1 MNRRL
6 RCHRTAISKQADCY
20 RPGRRVVSVWWR
32 TSGFSRRSA
41 ISAVRSAPTLVF
53 AGDRDA
59 QITVDLTVSLY
70 EVLPNAE
77 LAVCP
82 DADHAA
88 PIGARAGV
96 FAAAIRDFA
105 FRHAGS

>member
-1 MNRRL
+1 MKTNWVGASM
-6 RCHRTAISKQADCY
+6 TNPPISEPYQQTVGAFAEMIRD
-20 RPGRRVVSVWWR
+20 S
-32 TSGFSRRSA
+32 SG
-41 ISAVRSAPTLVF
+41 
-53 AGDRDA
+53 
-59 QITVDLTVSLY
+59 Y
-70 EVLPNAE
+70 EALPNAE

-105 FRHAGS
+105 VRHSGS